1 MSCIENE
8 KWICVKIFFRF
19 FLIFS
24 FSFRGRTKK
33 FWKEFSDRCN
43 TTQRNATKRKTKVT
57 CKSKNNENNF
67 IFYFIHPKIAKP
79 TNKKLFG
86 RTKSELNR
94 SRKMFCWLS
103 FAFCYKTFTSLL
115 EKMGNKVGKATE
127 GVRNRMSFRQRR
139 LNDDNMTE
147 YSDLYVRTKFQN
159 IPVLTPDEKEVV
171 RSSWQIIQTKLDKV
185 NICLN
190 IHWFSIPTSL
200 WLLLNIS
207 KFQVSLASHA
217 KNYARHSN
225 I

>member
-1 MSCIENE
+1 
-8 KWICVKIFFRF
+8 
-19 FLIFS
+19 
-24 FSFRGRTKK
+24 
-33 FWKEFSDRCN
+33 
-43 TTQRNATKRKTKVT
+43 
-57 CKSKNNENNF
+57 
-67 IFYFIHPKIAKP
+67 
-79 TNKKLFG
+79 
-86 RTKSELNR
+86 
-94 SRKMFCWLS
+94 MFCWLS
-103 FAFCYKTFTSLL
+103 FAFCFKTFTSCLCYKTFTSLL

-190 IHWFSIPTSL
+190 IHWFSITTSL
-200 WLLLNIS
+200 WLFLNIS

-225 I
+225 IWRKN